1 MKIWAYVKYWKNN
14 MLFCLFKGKTCISVM
29 TTLFMTSFWGNPFK
43 NDVITTGM
51 KSAGNLSVFK
61 TYLTCFTLRH
71 ILRANFVVRDSTS
84 LNKNKLSEF
93 NYRYKPKSM
102 TAIVRRTN
110 TFILK
115 SDVSLKY

>member
-1 MKIWAYVKYWKNN
+1 
-14 MLFCLFKGKTCISVM
+14 
-29 TTLFMTSFWGNPFK
+29 
-43 NDVITTGM
+43 M

-71 ILRANFVVRDSTS
+71 ILRANCVVRDSTS

-102 TAIVRRTN
+102 TVIVRRTN

-115 SDVSLKY
+115 SDVSLKYKNNIQKYMYMVDRFGQQFNTNDFYN